1 MATALMPHWMR
12 IVADGNPVNWALVAG
27 RSAMSASPDWARL
40 LVEGGGLALL
50 AAAVTALSVLTF
62 RAYQKSV

>member
-12 IVADGNPVNWALVAG
+12 IVSGGNPVNWALVAG
-27 RSAMSASPDWARL
+27 RSAMSAGPDWAKVL
-40 LVEGGGLALL
+40 AAGGALALL